1 MNVKRL
7 MTLLA
12 LCGTLWMPVHAQ
24 TPTEL
29 SASDMALGFY
39 QPLAEEGSPYAQLV
53 LGEMYLDGNGVDQD
67 LVQAYAWFHVSAD
80 QGVEEAEPL
89 REDAWDKMSSEQR
102 EEARRLAED
111 YARVFRE

>member
-7 MTLLA
+7 LTLLA
-12 LCGTLWMPVHAQ
+12 LCGALVMPVHAQ

-39 QPLAEEGSPYAQLV
+39 QPLAQEGSPYAQLV
-53 LGEMYLDGNGVDQD
+53 LGEMYMDGTGVDQD
-67 LVQAYAWFHVSAD
+67 LVQAYAWFHVSAV

-89 REDAWDKMSSEQR
+89 RDDTWEKLSSEQR

-111 YARVFRE
+111 YARVFIE